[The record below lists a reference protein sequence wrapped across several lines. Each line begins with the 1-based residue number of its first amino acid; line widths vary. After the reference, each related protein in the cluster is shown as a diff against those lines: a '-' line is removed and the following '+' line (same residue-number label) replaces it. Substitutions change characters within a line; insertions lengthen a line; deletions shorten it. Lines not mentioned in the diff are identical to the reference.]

1 MKYNRTE
8 IVISLVDSDKDVYQI
23 LSLQKENLK
32 TNLSEE
38 QIKSQGFVTVQH
50 TFETLK
56 KMNDAEPSVIAKSK
70 NEVVGYCLVM
80 LESFGNQIPELI
92 PMFDIFKTITYQNKP
107 LSNFN
112 YFVMGQICI
121 SEKFRGVGLFSD
133 MYQKL
138 RTGFSSKYDF
148 VVTEVATRN
157 TRSLRAHEKVGFKKL
172 HSYFDHETNE
182 LWEVIIWDWK

>member
-1 MKYNRTE
+1 MPYNRTE
-8 IVISLVDSDKDVYQI
+8 IVISLFDSEKDVYQI
-23 LSLQKENLK
+23 LSIQKENLK
-32 TNLSEE
+32 SSLSEE

-56 KMNDAEPSVIAKSK
+56 KMNDAEPSVIAKTN

-92 PMFDIFKTITYQNKP
+92 PMFDIFKSLSYRNQP

-121 SEKFRGVGLFSD
+121 AEKFRGIGLFGD
-133 MYQKL
+133 LYQKL
-138 RTGFSSKYDF
+138 KTGFSSKYDF

-157 TRSLRAHEKVGFKKL
+157 TRSLRAHEKVGFQKL
-172 HSYFDHETNE
+172 HTYFDRETNE
-182 LWEVIIWDWK
+182 QWAVIIWDWK